1 MGYDSLVDS
10 HPLPMSGVGYQAS
23 SGQLGLWTPGHGF
36 LIIRIVRHGAA
47 EFADP
52 ILSSF
57 DEVLSTDHVAR
68 LYFDVEQLHGYNA
81 ELRTV
86 LTEHFRRE
94 RASIRCLRV
103 LLRSR
108 VVGMGVSVANLAL
121 GGLAAVYSERREFLG
136 DLDSALAAAGVV
148 GFSTSVLGAPA
159 LGDVF
164 GNAGG
169 GRQH

>member
-1 MGYDSLVDS
+1 
-10 HPLPMSGVGYQAS
+10 MSGVGYRAQ
-23 SGQLGLWTPGHGF
+23 SGQLGLWTPGRGF

-57 DEVLSTDHVAR
+57 DEVLSTDHVAH

-108 VVGMGVSVANLAL
+108 AVGMGVNVANLAL
-121 GGLAAVYSERREFLG
+121 GGLAVVYSERQEFLG
-136 DLDSALAAAGVV
+136 SLDTTLAAAGVA
-148 GFSTSVLGAPA
+148 GFSTSVLDAPG

-164 GNAGG
+164 ANVGG
-169 GRQH
+169 GRGR